1 MKQNT
6 KHPLQPQTIH
16 RSPVRQKILYYNLV
30 LHNKIKGIL
39 NGLFIFIT
47 SLKHDKRVWHTEL
60 G

>member
-16 RSPVRQKILYYNLV
+16 RPPVWQKILYYNLV

-47 SLKHDKRVWHTEL
+47 SLKHDKRV
-60 G
+60 